1 MKKLDY
7 GGIQESVRSC
17 YDAARLIRAQQHCML
32 AAKDRA
38 DKQRTQAVKA
48 PVGLMGH
55 WLVEWMDGGS
65 L

>member
-38 DKQRTQAVKA
+38 DKQRT
-48 PVGLMGH
+48 
-55 WLVEWMDGGS
+55 
-65 L
+65 